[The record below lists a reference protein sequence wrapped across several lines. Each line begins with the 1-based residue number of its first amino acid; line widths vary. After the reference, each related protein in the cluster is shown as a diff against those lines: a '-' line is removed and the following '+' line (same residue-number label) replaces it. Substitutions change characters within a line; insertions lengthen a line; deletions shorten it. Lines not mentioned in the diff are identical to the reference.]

1 MVLVPDKV
9 AVFGPD
15 NCVHTVEATL
25 PSGSEDVPDIV
36 TELLGHVTSMTD
48 GEIPAEGSWLMAIVT
63 GVEVG
68 PAAHPE
74 FEIETV

>member
-1 MVLVPDKV
+1 MVPDMV
-9 AVFGPD
+9 AVLGPD

-36 TELLGHVTSMTD
+36 TELLGHVTSITD
-48 GEIPAEGSWLMAIVT
+48 GEIPAVGNWFMAIVT

-74 FEIETV
+74 LEIETV